1 VSTDQELVHRTLVLK
16 DKFSYGRLVQK
27 YQKEIRTYL
36 LRLSRNKETADD
48 LAQESFLTGFRN
60 LAQLRDSG
68 QYRAWMFRIA
78 YHEFLQWLRR
88 QKETATEDVEAH
100 YENETLSAK
109 AELNSLLKQ
118 IRDEERAAIILCLGH
133 GFTHGE
139 AAELLKVPEG
149 TVKSLILRA
158 REKIGVQNGSLSF

>member
-1 VSTDQELVHRTLVLK
+1 MLTDQELVHRTLVLK

-36 LRLSRNKETADD
+36 LRLSKNKETADD
-48 LAQESFLTGFRN
+48 LAQESFLNGFRN
-60 LAQLRDSG
+60 LGQLKDSG
-68 QYRAWMFRIA
+68 HYRAWMFRIA
-78 YHEFLQWLRR
+78 YYEFLQWLRK
-88 QKETATEDVEAH
+88 QKATASESI
-100 YENETLSAK
+100 ENSSSYDDLSAK
-109 AELNSLLKQ
+109 AELNSLLKH

-139 AAELLKVPEG
+139 AAELLNVPEG

-158 REKIGVQNGSLSF
+158 REKIGVQNGSF